1 MNKLF
6 KSIATAF
13 VGIAMAIGVG
23 VAVGH
28 SAVHEAR
35 AADEEVTF
43 TPSDFSA
50 ASSAATSASKS
61 DVSISVTSGTI
72 TSDQIRIFKNQTITL
87 SSVNNIKQIVF
98 NCTVEGTA
106 QYGPGC
112 FAALDGYSY
121 SGKVGTWSG
130 TAKEVSLVASSNQVR
145 ATSIVV
151 TVDKPSGDPQKQDVS
166 SLVINGQ
173 ATMAKGSSQTLTVTS
188 DPANLSVTW
197 ESSKTSVATI
207 NENTGVVNAVSNG
220 TTTITATFAGNN
232 SYNAKTATLNLSV
245 TVAEPSHVTG
255 KTLAQIVEE
264 APAANS
270 AIYEVSGYVTAW
282 YFTKNGQQQVPNTD
296 GTKYGNFYIAD
307 EAGDTA
313 HQVLVYGA
321 SVEAECVWD
330 AVAGKYT
337 FSNPMTFLTNETT
350 KDFAIGLKITA
361 EFMPLYYNNVLQL
374 SGKILTIQ
382 QPQPTKYEVSF
393 AANGGSGTMA
403 AVEVTENDEYTLP
416 ECTFGAPNENK
427 EFEGWQ
433 VGSDTTKLYQPG
445 EKITVTAAVVLT
457 AQWKDKPAPQPTMY
471 QVSFV
476 GNGGTGS
483 MQSVDVE
490 SGKTYELP
498 QNGFGEPDGK
508 DFAGWQVGDDV
519 TKLYAAGEEIT
530 VTAAVVI
537 TAQWKDEP
545 AQQATEYTIAFSANG
560 GSGTMASLTKE
571 EGSQITEAPECKFE
585 APDENKEFNC
595 WNDESGAPIVFPYT
609 VTGNATFVADWKA
622 KEVPQ
627 PTTYEITF
635 DKNGGSGEMQAVQVA
650 KDSEYTVPECAFD
663 APSADKEFA
672 GWCINSDTTKVYQ
685 PGEKV
690 TIGID
695 CVFHAQWKDKEAPQ
709 PATGVVYTKVAS
721 ALNDYTG
728 RYLIVFEEAARAFDG
743 SLSTLDAVSNYKEVT
758 IANGTVTVEE
768 SANNFYFDIAKVDGG
783 YSIKSA
789 SEQYIGRTSTS
800 NGMNTSENPIVNT
813 INFVENVLTIQSNG
827 LNLRYNKSSGQDR
840 FRYFTSAQQVVELY
854 RAPGEIPT
862 PTTYQVSFNSGAHG
876 SGEMAAVTGI
886 SGSYTLP
893 ANGFTP
899 EQGYSF
905 AGWTVD
911 NGTEVKQVGDQIT
924 VSANVI
930 LTAQWS
936 ENSTPVTTQY
946 TISFDAGDGTGT
958 MTALTQDANSVIQE
972 APACSFTAPQG
983 KVFDKWV
990 DKDGN
995 AIVFPY
1001 TVTGNATFYA
1011 SYKAESVTPAETV
1024 VDVLN
1029 RAFTGQEPPETG
1041 YPSYADWEGKTG
1053 TSGTVYAGKSSCGN
1067 DSIQLRTASNNK
1079 TAPSGVFNTT
1089 SVGRVV
1095 SVEVKFHSE
1104 TNDARTVD
1112 VYGKNSAFTSVDELF
1127 DESTQGQLIGSINKT
1142 DTTLKFTVSDTYQ
1155 YIGIRSRSGAIYLSE
1170 IKIEW
1175 EKSSSPIVVNPT
1187 GVKLDRE
1194 SATLEVGATLDL
1206 HAQIVPDGAE
1216 GTITWESSNTAVA
1229 TVVDGKVTA
1238 VSAGTANIKAK
1249 CGDLEVVCA
1258 VTVVAA
1264 GSQKGTA
1271 TNPFTPHEA
1280 NEECAKYQGTA
1291 STDDYYVRGIVSE
1304 IVTEYSEQYG
1314 NITFKITADGSTSS
1328 EAFYVYR
1335 CKGLNGANLTSAS
1348 DIEVGDTVVVV
1359 GKIKTYIKEGQDP
1372 LPEMDANCCLY
1383 SITKGEGGGQGGG
1396 DTPTPSGKT
1405 LVSIEV
1411 VAPTKTDYFVDE
1423 ALDLTGFKVILHFSD
1438 NSTQELTDLSKLG
1451 AIKVDTSRP
1460 GEKVVTI
1467 TYQGKT
1473 STFTINVKRN
1483 PEVHDGCHC
1492 SVLAGSALLSI
1503 TTLLGAGL
1511 LMLRKR
1517 KEK

>member
-28 SAVHEAR
+28 SGVHEAR

-571 EGSQITEAPECKFE
+571 EGSQIAEAPECTFE

-595 WNDESGAPIVFPYT
+595 WKDESGAPIVFPYT

-650 KDSEYTVPECAFD
+650 KDSEYTVPECTFD
-663 APSADKEFA
+663 APNADKEFA

-695 CVFHAQWKDKEAPQ
+695 CVFHAQWKDKETPQ
-709 PATGVVYTKVAS
+709 PASYWSVATSVAAGDVLAIVNNDASKQLTGVDNNIGVATAYTDDPSTTYLLTVEAGSKANTF
-721 ALNDYTG
+721 ALRKGADYLAYTAG
-728 RYLIVFEEAARAFDG
+728 KGVSKNNNLH
-743 SLSTLDAVSNYKEVT
+743 TLT
-758 IANGTVTVEE
+758 TVTDQSSWTIEIENGEFTITNVDADDRTLQYNT
-768 SANNFYFDIAKVDGG
+768 AN
-783 YSIKSA
+783 
-789 SEQYIGRTSTS
+789 
-800 NGMNTSENPIVNT
+800 P
-813 INFVENVLTIQSNG
+813 
-827 LNLRYNKSSGQDR
+827 R
-840 FRYFTSAQQVVELY
+840 FACYTSAQAAVKLLKY
-854 RAPGEIPT
+854 SGEYSDPK
-862 PTTYQVSFNSGAHG
+862 PAATTYQVSFNSGAHG

-936 ENSTPVTTQY
+936 QNTVPTLQY
-946 TISFDAGDGTGT
+946 TISFDAGEGTGT
-958 MTALTQDANSVIQE
+958 MTALTKDVNAVIQE

-1011 SYKAESVTPAETV
+1011 TYKAESVTPAETV

-1029 RAFTGQEPPETG
+1029 RTFTGQEAPASG
-1041 YPSYADWEGKTG
+1041 YPSYAEWSGKTG
-1053 TSGTVYAGKSSCGN
+1053 TSGTVYAGFTNCDK
-1067 DSIQLRTASNNK
+1067 DSIQLRTEK
-1079 TAPSGVFNTT
+1079 DKKPAPSGLFNTT
-1089 SVGRVV
+1089 SVGKVV
-1095 SVEVKFHSE
+1095 SVEVTFQKD
-1104 TNDARTVD
+1104 TADARTLD

-1127 DESTQGQLIGSINKT
+1127 DTETQGQLIGSINKT

-1216 GTITWESSNTAVA
+1216 GTIAWESSNTAVA

-1238 VSAGTANIKAK
+1238 VSAGTASIKAK
-1249 CGDLEVVCA
+1249 CGDLEAVCA

-1291 STDDYYVRGIVSE
+1291 SIDDYYVRGIVSE